1 MPAEYPDEFKQRII
15 RRYEKGESIKNLSQ
29 ELNIAQSTIYHWRK
43 VYCSIQTPQHTYTP
57 KEFDAISRKLKKL
70 EHEKEIIQLS
80 GFLEKVPLKT
90 KLSTLEE
97 LYKTKENP
105 YSVYELCE
113 ALGVAR
119 GTFYNHIL
127 RRADRSEYKREQK
140 ELMLKVQQIF
150 DDSSQRFGAEKIRI
164 ILAESGIHVSKKR
177 VVAIMQEL
185 DLHSVRPDAKKQFKK
200 RQQYRKQNLL
210 ERQFGAEHPNQIW
223 VSDITYFKVNG
234 YWLYFCMIL
243 DLFSRKI
250 VGWRV
255 SRNASTNLVTTT
267 FRNAY
272 RERGEPKGLT
282 FHSDRGKQYTCGAFM
297 ELLQK
302 CGTKQS
308 FSATGQPHDNAVAET
323 FFATFKKEEAYH
335 REYTSEQSFRRS
347 VEQYITFYNET
358 RPHRTLK
365 YKTPQAFEDEYFSKK
380 QCSNSDPAKK

>member
-1 MPAEYPDEFKQRII
+1 M
-15 RRYEKGESIKNLSQ
+15 
-29 ELNIAQSTIYHWRK
+29 
-43 VYCSIQTPQHTYTP
+43 
-57 KEFDAISRKLKKL
+57 

-234 YWLYFCMIL
+234 YWLYFCMIKHSNFYQAIDKEDLPLKKIRNMRIFSIDVSHMTISTL
-243 DLFSRKI
+243 DYQRFLHLFY
-250 VGWRV
+250 
-255 SRNASTNLVTTT
+255 ACH
-267 FRNAY
+267 Y
-272 RERGEPKGLT
+272 R
-282 FHSDRGKQYTCGAFM
+282 HCGRI
-297 ELLQK
+297 
-302 CGTKQS
+302 G
-308 FSATGQPHDNAVAET
+308 
-323 FFATFKKEEAYH
+323 
-335 REYTSEQSFRRS
+335 
-347 VEQYITFYNET
+347 
-358 RPHRTLK
+358 
-365 YKTPQAFEDEYFSKK
+365 
-380 QCSNSDPAKK
+380 